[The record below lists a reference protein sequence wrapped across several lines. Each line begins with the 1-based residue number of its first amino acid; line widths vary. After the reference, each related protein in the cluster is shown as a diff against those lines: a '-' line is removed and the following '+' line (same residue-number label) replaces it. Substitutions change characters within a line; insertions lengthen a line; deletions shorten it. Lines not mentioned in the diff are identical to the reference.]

1 MHCGKIETEPARF
14 PTHAFVASAKPI
26 ADGTRFSTKIP
37 PDNPRPVICQNRN
50 RTTQARALGR
60 MTEASCSVLNPAS
73 SFGLYFCCFKRLL
86 VHKKNQVRYC
96 LSYGS
101 PKNNCFKTLLVRN
114 KINDDIVFPMD
125 HEKMF
130 QKSSDSQKNQ

>member
-14 PTHAFVASAKPI
+14 PTHAYVASAKPI

-37 PDNPRPVICQNRN
+37 PDNPRPVICQSRN

-86 VHKKNQVRYC
+86 VHKKTK
-96 LSYGS
+96 YG
-101 PKNNCFKTLLVRN
+101 
-114 KINDDIVFPMD
+114 IVFPMD
-125 HEKMF
+125 HQKTIVLKPFWFATKSKMILSFLWIMKKMF
-130 QKSSDSQKNQ
+130 QKSSDSQQNQ